1 MKAAVFERHH
11 DTGHVGVGYITG
23 YGLKSGAIATSVA
36 HDSHNLIVIGTNEA
50 DIALAAETIR
60 EMGGG
65 LVVVN
70 NGEVLESLALP
81 IAGLMS
87 PLPIAEVD
95 RKLRSL
101 KKAASELGVSS
112 DIVPFMTLAFV
123 SLPVIPVLRLNG
135 KGLIDV
141 TDQAVAEV
149 TF

>member
-1 MKAAVFERHH
+1 
-11 DTGHVGVGYITG
+11 
-23 YGLKSGAIATSVA
+23 
-36 HDSHNLIVIGTNEA
+36 
-50 DIALAAETIR
+50 
-60 EMGGG
+60 
-65 LVVVN
+65 
-70 NGEVLESLALP
+70 
-81 IAGLMS
+81 MS

-112 DIVPFMTLAFV
+112 DIDPFMTLAFV